1 MAGWARIACSAL
13 AAALCACS
21 RPEPLRVGF
30 VSGLTGRHYGLGL
43 SSRNGVTLAVEE
55 LNAAGGIGGRP
66 LDLLV
71 RDDEQDPAAA
81 RRAVE
86 ELVEAGVVAIIGHA
100 TSAMAEATL
109 PIVDARRVLMISPT
123 VSASAFE
130 RRDDWLVLL
139 YPSTAVSGRV
149 TANHLLSR
157 GVRRVT
163 AILDLSNEP
172 YVRSWHDAFKAALEA
187 GGGAVPRVITFTS
200 GRVASY
206 AALVEGAAPPG
217 TDCVVL
223 VANALDSATLAQ
235 QLRKRGPVQIVGS
248 EWAFTN
254 DVVVHGG
261 AAVEGAIFP
270 QKVNLED
277 ASPRFVRFRQAYE
290 ARFNRPVDFAA
301 VTSYEAVT
309 LLADALRRDPTREG
323 VRRAVLEAGRYEG
336 LQGPVEIDVYGDA
349 RRPHHMMTVR
359 DGKMSLLE

>member
-1 MAGWARIACSAL
+1 MNLPI
-13 AAALCACS
+13 
-21 RPEPLRVGF
+21 RVGF

-139 YPSTAVSGRV
+139 YPSTTVSGRV
-149 TANHLLSR
+149 TARHLLSR

-200 GRVASY
+200 GRVESY
-206 AALVEGAAPPG
+206 AALVEGAVPPG
-217 TDCVVL
+217 TDGVVL
-223 VANALDSATLAQ
+223 LANALDSATLAQ

-261 AAVEGAIFP
+261 SAVEGAIFP
-270 QKVNLED
+270 QKPRGRKPP
-277 ASPRFVRFRQAYE
+277 ASGPSAPCPSRWPGRAAPPRRAGRRRRRPGTRTHRSSPPGRRRRSVRCPTRR
-290 ARFNRPVDFAA
+290 ARAPRPGAA
-301 VTSYEAVT
+301 VPRAG
-309 LLADALRRDPTREG
+309 ARRGGAP
-323 VRRAVLEAGRYEG
+323 A
-336 LQGPVEIDVYGDA
+336 PA
-349 RRPHHMMTVR
+349 RRP
-359 DGKMSLLE
+359 SAA